1 MHGFGTEKF
10 VPYNREFVTT
20 KFVVI
25 EFGCI
30 SNFKVVIFDFA
41 LFWHYH
47 FSHYILVVSLSEILL
62 WECIFVRLYFIC

>member
-10 VPYNREFVTT
+10 VPYNREFVIT

-41 LFWHYH
+41 LFGIIISVIT
-47 FSHYILVVSLSEILL
+47 F
-62 WECIFVRLYFIC
+62 